1 MNRPANPAG
10 EANNFLDVRKLS
22 GQKGHLRKGEQ
33 LALETNRLNF
43 LIALVCAGMMSIF
56 AQTTF
61 AQTVTT
67 TPDRA
72 ELLQSQSQVPYGV
85 DGHVASSP
93 NDPDLGQQE
102 LVGAAA
108 QYQPFSATLAL
119 PIFYTSNAALTP
131 NHELSDIVFAPT
143 AAVYYQPRLTNTLY
157 ATLDAREQ
165 VFYYGR
171 NHFLN
176 FASMDAEAGLT
187 YFIPSLHNLTLR
199 GGYDFNRL
207 TIDDQLGNE
216 FFSNH
221 TILVGAEVPFHIS
234 AAQQLIVG
242 VDEAFSVAADHQS
255 PRRNDYGGYIAYALG
270 ITPEFGIGAYGRV
283 GVHDYH
289 QNGRTDVGEIVSL
302 SATYRLTN
310 WLSISAVGTYAHN
323 DSAH

>member
-1 MNRPANPAG
+1 VVKNR
-10 EANNFLDVRKLS
+10 F
-22 GQKGHLRKGEQ
+22 
-33 LALETNRLNF
+33 NF
-43 LIALVCAGMMSIF
+43 LIALACAGMMSIF

-72 ELLQSQSQVPYGV
+72 ELLQGQVPYGV
-85 DGHVASSP
+85 DNGRVAASP
-93 NDPDLGQQE
+93 NDPDVGQQE
-102 LVGAAA
+102 LIGAVPE
-108 QYQPFSATLAL
+108 YQPFSATLAV

-131 NHELSDIVFAPT
+131 NNELSDVVFAPT
-143 AAVYYQPRLTNTLY
+143 AAVYYQPRLTQTLY

-165 VFYYGR
+165 IFYYGK
-171 NHFLN
+171 NHFLD

-187 YFIPSLHNLTLR
+187 YFMPQLHNLTLR

-207 TIDDQLGNE
+207 TIGDQLGNE

-221 TILVGAEVPFHIS
+221 ALLISAEVPFHLS

-242 VDEAFSVAADHQS
+242 VAENFSVAADHQS
-255 PRRNDYGGYIAYALG
+255 PRRNDYSGYIAYALG
-270 ITPEFGIGAYGRV
+270 ITPEFGIGAYGTV
-283 GVHDYH
+283 VVHDYH
-289 QNGRTDVGEIVSL
+289 QNGRTDVGEIISL

-323 DSAH
+323 DSNQDAFDYDVANGGGVVMGSIKF